1 MSMTRMHSIVR
12 TAVVVMVASLM
23 SARAVHAQDC
33 SVATLSSDFVTS
45 WSGNNPAPVAALG
58 VLTFDGAGNLTGFD
72 TVSFNGAIYERTIT
86 GTYTVNPDCTGT
98 ISWTTSIGSFNN
110 LNIVI
115 YKGGTKIRFISTVA
129 MDGVVEYGSAT
140 LKD

>member
-1 MSMTRMHSIVR
+1 MG
-12 TAVVVMVASLM
+12 
-23 SARAVHAQDC
+23 
-33 SVATLSSDFVTS
+33 
-45 WSGNNPAPVAALG
+45 GNNPAPVAALG